1 MKRVYRSS
9 QGKPVDLGALLLQN
23 ETVRA
28 VGNMGVNARGD
39 RIDIKN
45 KVIDT
50 KVKISQRAYNK
61 QIGPQDGI
69 PQASV
74 APDPRALQE
83 QNAKEQA
90 VFKEQRKAQKNA
102 TKAKNQT
109 VKATVPT
116 PATTPT
122 PPPAGRKTKRKPK
135 LYDTIDP
142 RTGKPSGKKV
152 SASRHLA
159 NIDAFK
165 KREKEGTVM
174 TEAEAKRG
182 DKAGKRVMEILGF
195 TKKNKGSSDMRK
207 GGMVIST
214 VDNRRKK

>member
-1 MKRVYRSS
+1 MVSKRVYRSS

-50 KVKISQRAYNK
+50 KVKISQRAYDK

-74 APDPRALQE
+74 APDPRDLQE
-83 QNAKEQA
+83 QNAKEQ
-90 VFKEQRKAQKNA
+90 VLFKEQRKAQKNA
-102 TKAKNQT
+102 TKAK
-109 VKATVPT
+109 KATVPT

-122 PPPAGRKTKRKPK
+122 PPPPPPPPMPEPTPEPVKEPDPVVNKPK
-135 LYDTIDP
+135 TGGLADAIARAKTIKQEALKTP
-142 RTGKPSGKKV
+142 RQQAQEKSGV
-152 SASRHLA
+152 
-159 NIDAFK
+159 
-165 KREKEGTVM
+165 KR
-174 TEAEAKRG
+174 
-182 DKAGKRVMEILGF
+182 I
-195 TKKNKGSSDMRK
+195 
-207 GGMVIST
+207 
-214 VDNRRKK
+214 